1 MKQRNFFTKLAIALV
16 LGGSLA
22 SCSDDVPVITDA
34 NGDKWQV
41 TSFGGFLFS
50 YDKDGYLTSITDRE
64 TTYNVQKDKFVVSG
78 FYKDCSV
85 NAEFTFDKNN
95 NITKAVASFTDTEE
109 GYTSNTT
116 MDYTYDS
123 DQRLK
128 SCTGTS
134 RSQEQRK
141 GTMDY
146 EDAKATINYQW
157 SSNQLTVS
165 FIGTTT
171 GFEDGESYNKNYNET
186 YVYTLG
192 GQPNSSKQLPYYMTR
207 DMIVTPVEG
216 GEDFEIGMLLAVLG
230 LYGNGPENLPTKYT
244 YKRIKNGKEDPYS
257 WNYLISCTQNSN
269 GTLMQEK
276 EGTDF
281 GNGNTYWND
290 PIYYIY
296 TATRADAVATQS
308 LMELLYNS
316 FRHTAPKHRG
326 E

>member
-1 MKQRNFFTKLAIALV
+1 MKQRNIFTKLAIALV
-16 LGGSLA
+16 LGGCLA
-22 SCSDDVPVITDA
+22 SCSDDTPVITDA

-41 TSFGGFLFS
+41 TSFGGYLFS

-95 NITKAVASFTDTEE
+95 NITKVVTSFTDTGEY
-109 GYTSNTT
+109 YTSNTT

-134 RSQEQRK
+134 RSQWQEK
-141 GTMDY
+141 GRSGY

-165 FIGTTT
+165 FNGTST
-171 GFEDGESYNKNYNET
+171 GFDGESYNDNDNET

-207 DMIVTPVEG
+207 RMIVTPEDG

-244 YKRIKNGKEDPYS
+244 RKWRDDNGMEHSDWYD
-257 WNYLISCTQNSN
+257 NLISCTQNSN

-276 EGTDF
+276 NGSDF
-281 GNGNTYWND
+281 GNGNTNWND
-290 PIYYIY
+290 PRYYIY
-296 TATRADAVATQS
+296 TATRADGVATQS

-316 FRHTAPKHRG
+316 FRHAPKHRG

>member
-1 MKQRNFFTKLAIALV
+1 MKQRNIFTKFAIAIL

-22 SCSDDVPVITDA
+22 SCSDDTPVITDA

-41 TSFGGFLFS
+41 TSFGGILFS

-78 FYKDCSV
+78 FYKDCSE

-95 NITKAVASFTDTEE
+95 NITKVVASFTDTED

-134 RSQEQRK
+134 RFQEQRK
-141 GTMDY
+141 GTMVY
-146 EDAKATINYQW
+146 EDKATINYQW
-157 SSNQLTVS
+157 NSNQLIVS

-192 GQPNSSKQLPYYMTR
+192 GQPNSSKQLPYCMTR
-207 DMIVTPVEG
+207 SMIVTPEDG
-216 GEDFEIGMLLAVLG
+216 GEDFPIGMLLAVLG

-244 YKRIKNGKEDPYS
+244 ENRMEDSYS
-257 WNYLISCTQNSN
+257 YNHLISCTQNSN

-276 EGTDF
+276 KGYDY
-281 GNGNTYWND
+281 GNGNTYWSD
-290 PIYYIY
+290 PTYYIY
-296 TATRADAVATQS
+296 TATRADGVATQS

>member
-1 MKQRNFFTKLAIALV
+1 MKQKNFFTKLAIALV

-41 TSFGGFLFS
+41 TSFGGYLFS

-95 NITKAVASFTDTEE
+95 NITKVVTSFTDTED

-128 SCTGTS
+128 SCTGTN
-134 RSQEQRK
+134 RFQEQRK

-165 FIGTTT
+165 FIVTST
-171 GFEDGESYNKNYNET
+171 GVEHGESYNNNDNET

-192 GQPNSSKQLPYYMTR
+192 GQPNSSKQLPYCMTR
-207 DMIVTPVEG
+207 SMIQTPEDG
-216 GEDFEIGMLLAVLG
+216 GEDFKIGRLLAVLG
-230 LYGNGPENLPTKYT
+230 LYGNGPENLPTKYIEN
-244 YKRIKNGKEDPYS
+244 RNSYS
-257 WNYLISCTQNSN
+257 YLISCTQNSN

-276 EGTDF
+276 EGSDY
-281 GNGNTYWND
+281 GNGNTYWSD
-290 PIYYIY
+290 PTYYIY
-296 TATRADAVATQS
+296 TATRADGVATQS